1 MKQLYTTLIFS
12 LLVSVSFA
20 NPVISVR
27 NNNGQWKNASTWDLN
42 RLPKN
47 GDTVLIQ
54 AGVTLTIDDNINL
67 GSDNI
72 YVKIG
77 GVLILDGGQLNMAS
91 GSSIVLLNGGKIF
104 SNGNNSEQIRIG
116 STLKYK
122 GSEGVIT
129 GSSIADATTG
139 ASPNGFSSLGT
150 LPVVFA
156 GFNLARQNTAI
167 LVDWSTAT
175 ESNSQYFEIQRSY
188 DGSNWMTITTV
199 NAAGNSA
206 AVKTYSYTD
215 RTATGTVIYYRIRQV
230 DLDGRS
236 VLTAVRT
243 IKLTEADAKV
253 KIASGGNNNLYLHF
267 ADQVKGAVSVKLI
280 SMNGQV
286 VSSSTLTN
294 PVGQQLLPVNVTLKG
309 MYMVAVTDGNG
320 LKQAAQVLL

>member
-243 IKLTEADAKV
+243 IKLTEADTKV

-280 SMNGQV
+280 SMSGQV